1 MWYSPLNYHNDIV
14 YDDSDKAEVF
24 NKTNSEQSNVNDE
37 KKSLPTDDSS
47 TNHCLVILYQV
58 KYHSQVKI

>member
-24 NKTNSEQSNVNDE
+24 NKTNYEQSNA
-37 KKSLPTDDSS
+37 
-47 TNHCLVILYQV
+47 I
-58 KYHSQVKI
+58 